1 MAQILRSLD
10 ETQLLSLGT
19 KEFTGIE
26 PGLVKEI
33 PDGKAEPSGLRGIF
47 QKTYEGIELQVRRRA
62 DDVVRITKL
71 LGSQSGVKFLG
82 KQTLLNTYQNQTR
95 GGKRGRGL
103 LQTARTVATILGQT
117 ASSGTGLH
125 LVLPLE
131 VYTYLGN
138 NRKGL
143 DTGRKKIV
151 PDNLYKYPLNE
162 PIVESEVFQ
171 PLSRLV
177 VSRNEYNYISGQP
190 ESPDELAPEEPY
202 IPGMRYSTPK
212 ALYEL
217 SKKYNPEQPYPIK
230 KNDYE
235 YLPGMV
241 EPPPRALSL
250 YDGKDSQYPL
260 APEEPYIPG
269 VLDSSPYKDD
279 KTVFNEK
286 DSLRKRI
293 YEADIPTSK
302 EIHVRLKMSQNNR
315 HRMLRAGRLEGVD
328 KINYLEPIEGTA
340 LGEGIDATDIIPFTF
355 TLYRAN
361 RQPLYLFFRAHL
373 NDLSDSYGGQWNPI
387 QYIGRGETFH
397 NFSVFSRTIG
407 FTFKM
412 SAYSEAELLPLYQ
425 KLNQLVG
432 STAPTY
438 AVSKAVDESPFMK
451 GNFMRITIG
460 EYLHRVPGF
469 FNSINLSWSNDTSWE
484 TKYENLYDQTPL
496 VPHVLDVQCQFL
508 PIHDFAAESG
518 QPFIG
523 KLDIMDLDKAVPP
536 SSETISPKI
545 RNLTPLGKFNFGKF
559 SDVKAPPVK
568 YERINDL
575 SPDDTPIQAEQKL
588 NTGKELLEVIP
599 PIEPPLSLIPPFSRS
614 TSNNIINNPTSQV
627 VQDRESLIIR
637 P

>member
-1 MAQILRSLD
+1 MSPILRSLD

-19 KEFTGIE
+19 KEFTGTE
-26 PGLVKEI
+26 PALVKEI
-33 PDGKAEPSGLRGIF
+33 PDGKAQPSGLRGIF
-47 QKTYEGIELQVRRRA
+47 QKSYDDVELQVRRRA

-71 LGSQSGVKFLG
+71 LGSYGGVKFTG
-82 KQTLLNTYQNQTR
+82 KQALLNAYQNNTK
-95 GGKRGRGL
+95 GGKFGRGL
-103 LQTARTVATILGQT
+103 LQTARVISTILGQT
-117 ASSGTGLH
+117 AASGTGLH

-151 PDNLYKYPLNE
+151 PDNLYKYPLYD
-162 PIVESEVFQ
+162 PIVQSEVFK
-171 PLSRLV
+171 PINRLV
-177 VSRNEYNYISGQP
+177 VTKNEYSYLSGQP

-202 IPGMRYSTPK
+202 IPGMRYSSPK

-217 SKKYNPEQPYPIK
+217 SRKYNPEQPEPIK

-235 YLPGMV
+235 YLPGKV
-241 EPPPRALSL
+241 
-250 YDGKDSQYPL
+250 DSPQGRDVDYPL
-260 APEEPYIPG
+260 APEQPYIPG
-269 VLDSSPYKDD
+269 VLDSSPYKND
-279 KTVFNEK
+279 KTVFNQK

-293 YEADIPTSK
+293 YNADIPTSK
-302 EIHVRLKMSQNNR
+302 EIHVRLKMSQSNR
-315 HRMLRAGRLEGVD
+315 HRLLRAGRFEGVD
-328 KINYLEPIEGTA
+328 KVNYLEPLEGQA
-340 LGEGIDATDIIPFTF
+340 GENAGVVDIIPFTF
-355 TLYRAN
+355 ALYRAN
-361 RQPLYLFFRAHL
+361 RQPLYLYFRAHL

-397 NFSVFSRTIG
+397 NFSVFNRNIS
-407 FTFKM
+407 FTFKI

-425 KLNQLVG
+425 KLNEFVG

-438 AVSKAVDESPFMK
+438 AVNKSIDESPFMK

-484 TKYENLYDQTPL
+484 TKYENLYDQTPM

-523 KLDIMDLDKAVPP
+523 KSDIMTLQKASVP
-536 SSETISPKI
+536 SSEPISPKV
-545 RNLTPLGKFNFGKF
+545 RNLAPLGKFNFGKF
-559 SDVKAPPVK
+559 GDIKVPPVE
-568 YERINDL
+568 YSRINDISPNDTQADVLNML
-575 SPDDTPIQAEQKL
+575 SVEPSLPQE
-588 NTGKELLEVIP
+588 ELLTVI
-599 PIEPPLSLIPPFSRS
+599 PFSRS
-614 TSNNIINNPTSQV
+614 TNEAIFNNPTARPL
-627 VQDRESLIIR
+627 QDIESITITA
-637 P
+637 